1 MDYSWRRKNFCCCKY
16 CILIERIHSHNK
28 EMEIIK
34 DQLIDKLIER
44 YIQVVEYA
52 NQYYEVSLFEAL
64 KMWSILHK
72 SISLRLPNIFR
83 FVELYFYA
91 PYSNATVERFFNYFK
106 IVKTDWR
113 SRLNERNT
121 SLLYVSKL
129 KTLT

>member
-1 MDYSWRRKNFCCCKY
+1 
-16 CILIERIHSHNK
+16 
-28 EMEIIK
+28 MEIIK

-52 NQYYEVSLFEAL
+52 NQCYEVSLLEAL

-72 SISLRLPNIFR
+72 SISLRFPNIFR
-83 FVELYFYA
+83 FVELYLYA

-113 SRLNERNT
+113 SRLNERNI